1 MKKYICR
8 GIKPVSLFIL
18 FSFYGNAQ
26 KMKCSDFRVGQFE
39 YSEPAYSD
47 WKVTRTDSIQIEIN
61 SEIGVEIRGTI
72 KWISDCEYVLKYTEI
87 INAEGKDIINK
98 AVEVQIIN
106 TTPKGYIFR
115 SKSYGVEIESEMIK
129 IK

>member
-8 GIKPVSLFIL
+8 VIKPVSLFIL

-39 YSEPAYSD
+39 YSEPSYLG
-47 WKVTRTDSIQIEIN
+47 WITTRTNSLQTDIN
-61 SEIGVEIRGTI
+61 QGIGVEMRGTI
-72 KWISDCEYVLKYTEI
+72 KWVSDCEYVLTYTEI
-87 INAEGKDIINK
+87 INPEGKNLINK
-98 AVEVQIIN
+98 KVEVQIIN
-106 TTPKGYIFR
+106 RTPKGYIFR
-115 SKSYGVEIESEMIK
+115 SKSDGVEIESEMIK